1 MPRPNLSR
9 IPEWFHRYVN
19 QVPENDLMEAM
30 KKQTPSFIKFFEDIP
45 ADKRDYRYAEGKW
58 TIKEMLQHI
67 IDAERVFAY
76 RGLCIARK
84 DASPLP
90 GFDEND
96 YADNAKA
103 DKRDWNEMMEEFK
116 AVRRSSEILFGSFDD
131 EQLENTGTANN
142 NPIYVLA
149 IGYVLVGHV
158 NHHVSILKERYL
170 AS

>member
-9 IPEWFHRYVN
+9 IPEWFHNYVN

-30 KKQTPSFIKFFEDIP
+30 INQTPLFINFFESIP
-45 ADKRDYRYAEGKW
+45 VAKRDYRYAEGKW

-84 DASPLP
+84 DTTPLP
-90 GFDEND
+90 GFDENN
-96 YADNAKA
+96 YANNAKA
-103 DKRDWNEMMEEFK
+103 NTRDWDEMMEEFK
-116 AVRRSSEILFGSFDD
+116 AVRRSSEILFGSFDE
-131 EQLENTGTANN
+131 EQLETNGTANN

-149 IGYVLVGHV
+149 IGFVLVGHV
-158 NHHVSILKERYL
+158 NHHLRILKERYL
-170 AS
+170 

>member
-9 IPEWFHRYVN
+9 IPEWFHVYVN
-19 QVPENDLMEAM
+19 KVPENDLMEAM
-30 KKQTPSFIKFFEDIP
+30 KKQTPSFIKFFESIP
-45 ADKRDYRYAEGKW
+45 VKKRDYRYSEGKW

-84 DASPLP
+84 DATPLP

-103 DKRDWNEMMEEFK
+103 DKRNWDDMMDEFK
-116 AVRRSSEILFGSFDD
+116 AVRRSSEILFGSFDE
-131 EQLENTGTANN
+131 EQLETTGTANN

-170 AS
+170 PS

>member
-9 IPEWFHRYVN
+9 IPEWFHNYVN

-30 KKQTPSFIKFFEDIP
+30 IKQTPSFINFFESIP
-45 ADKRDYRYAEGKW
+45 VVKRDYSYAEGKW

-84 DASPLP
+84 DGTPLP
-90 GFDEND
+90 GFDENN
-96 YADNAKA
+96 YANNAKVN
-103 DKRDWNEMMEEFK
+103 KRDWDEMMEEFK
-116 AVRRSSEILFGSFDD
+116 AVRRSSEILFGSFDE
-131 EQLENTGTANN
+131 EQLETNGTANN

-149 IGYVLVGHV
+149 IGFVLVGHV
-158 NHHVSILKERYL
+158 NHHLRILKERYL
-170 AS
+170 

>member
-9 IPEWFHRYVN
+9 IPEWFHNYVN

-30 KKQTPSFIKFFEDIP
+30 IKQTPSFIYFFESIP
-45 ADKRDYRYAEGKW
+45 VVKRDYRYAEGKW

-84 DASPLP
+84 DTTPLP
-90 GFDEND
+90 GFDENN
-96 YADNAKA
+96 YANNAKA
-103 DKRDWNEMMEEFK
+103 NKRDWDEMMEEFK
-116 AVRRSSEILFGSFDD
+116 AVRRSSEILFGSFDE
-131 EQLENTGTANN
+131 EQLEANGTANN

-149 IGYVLVGHV
+149 IDFVLVGHV
-158 NHHVSILKERYL
+158 NHHLSILKERYL
-170 AS
+170 